1 MEKPFTAEHI
11 AAVLRGEFVPCE
23 AFHPSSCEVNALR
36 RFISVFKLAIK
47 VYAPVHLAPLVLF
60 KLKALLKDPVHHLQ
74 RVLLSIGRS
83 CSFIAM
89 FGFLAKYFLCR
100 FGRLFGYRALTWVLA
115 VMMGSLS
122 VGLET
127 PSRRTELALYLLPRA
142 VEAGW
147 NMTVQ
152 RGWMRNLPL
161 GEVLLFALS
170 MSVMMGFYQTDAT
183 NIKQT
188 YRSIFKVVFGE
199 N

>member
-1 MEKPFTAEHI
+1 MEKPLTPEHI
-11 AAVLRGEFVPCE
+11 AAILRGEFVPCE
-23 AFHPSSCEVNALR
+23 AFHPGSCEVNALK
-36 RFISVFKLAIK
+36 RFIQMFKLAIK

-60 KLKALLKDPVHHLQ
+60 KLKALLKDPGHHLP
-74 RVLLSIGRS
+74 RALMSIGRS
-83 CSFIAM
+83 CSFIAV
-89 FGFLAKYFLCR
+89 FGLLAKYFLCR
-100 FGRLFGYRALTWVLA
+100 FGQMLGYGPLTWVLA
-115 VMMGSLS
+115 ILMGSLS
-122 VGLET
+122 VGLEI

-147 NMTVQ
+147 NMSVQ

-170 MSVMMGFYQTDAT
+170 VSVLMGFYQTDAAS
-183 NIKQT
+183 IKPT